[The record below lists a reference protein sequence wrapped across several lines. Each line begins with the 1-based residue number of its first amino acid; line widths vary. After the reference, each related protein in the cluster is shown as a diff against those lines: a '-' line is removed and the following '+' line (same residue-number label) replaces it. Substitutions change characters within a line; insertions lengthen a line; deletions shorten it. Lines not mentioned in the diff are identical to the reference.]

1 MSNHI
6 NVNVLPKLSKEIDP
20 DVKSVLEAPD
30 KNIDVMRMQ
39 HEPTEEEMSEIKK
52 NKSIKDSNM
61 WTYVMYGV
69 IILGILLIILGI
81 VYMCRDT
88 SKPTSIPNSMLNPNY
103 MGYGRMPMYAGPL
116 PPQSGQPPASK
127 PDEAKKPTKK
137 ELEETLSK
145 LETIPESDDEPPKK
159 KKLKPRKSITLEL
172 VDNETKEPKEPKE
185 PKENKENKENKEDDI
200 TKKFYNGMQT
210 KLDLDKADSDE
221 EEGRAE

>member
-1 MSNHI
+1 MSKHI

-39 HEPTEEEMSEIKK
+39 HEPTEEEMNEIKK

-69 IILGILLIILGI
+69 IILGILLIVLGI

-88 SKPTSIPNSMLNPNY
+88 SKPAAIPNAMLNPNY
-103 MGYGRMPMYAGPL
+103 MGYGRMPMYAGP
-116 PPQSGQPPASK
+116 PPQHQSGQPLPASK
-127 PDEAKKPTKK
+127 PEDPKKPTKK

-172 VDNETKEPKEPKE
+172 VDNETKDNKDNKD
-185 PKENKENKENKEDDI
+185 NKETDDI

-221 EEGRAE
+221 EEGRNE